1 MALQHCDLVTA
12 GFDLC
17 KRLDNVS
24 TDQSSACGD
33 MKRLGMVIRVNGMLR
48 TATAIFMTKM
58 RGKEMFSS
66 VTVNHQSCNSHVTK
80 MRGKEMFSSVTV
92 SVPGEGHHQ
101 KACAEV
107 SEGYGGRAL
116 LVRRVCD
123 LKHVQRRRGAVEG
136 ERFSCL

>member
-66 VTVNHQSCNSHVTK
+66 VTV
-80 MRGKEMFSSVTV
+80 

-116 LVRRVCD
+116 LVRVCD

-136 ERFSCL
+136 ERFSCV